1 MVKKRGTSR
10 KSDNPG
16 SSSVESLNDE
26 TRLKLLDLQPIT
38 KAVEECDIIGTD
50 DKDDA
55 NNEEKE
61 EDMDKNDENI
71 STPKMNTIVG
81 FLRISNFISATT
93 VIFLLMWNLMT
104 LTAKTWADDPR
115 QNLVTMVQIVFLSFV
130 ALLIAIDSIGTV
142 SFCWREYGE
151 LSSLHTDATSAI
163 FILCSNRWIFR
174 LGSGLVLM
182 TALSLP
188 IMSFLEEQNT
198 LPHTLPW
205 IAALVSL
212 SFVSAAFGS
221 LLSFCTPHCRIP
233 WLSGTFDLKLVR
245 DDDDVWKK
253 HEEEFKRPD
262 NWRQQSKINY
272 CSWFLQQAIQVL
284 GMLFCFTALVI
295 ATSFHVITL
304 IALTS
309 NWPNQS
315 RWSDVFLLSTILVC
329 IVLELTSMGVLVV
342 RSCKK
347 KCSRNTWL
355 NKSWI
360 PLFIWII
367 TPHLL

>member
-1 MVKKRGTSR
+1 MVTKRRSSR
-10 KSDNPG
+10 KTDNPG

-26 TRLKLLDLQPIT
+26 TRLKLLDLQPLT
-38 KAVEECDIIGTD
+38 KAFEEPDIIGTA
-50 DKDDA
+50 DKEGT

-61 EDMDKNDENI
+61 EDIDKNDENI

-93 VIFLLMWNLMT
+93 VVFLLLLNLM
-104 LTAKTWADDPR
+104 TAKTWTDDPS
-115 QNLVTMVQIVFLSFV
+115 QNLVTTVQIVFLSFV
-130 ALLIAIDSIGTV
+130 TLLIAIDSIGTV

-151 LSSLHTDATSAI
+151 LSSLHTDATSII

-174 LGSGLVLM
+174 LGSGLLLM

-188 IMSFLEEQNT
+188 IMRFLEEQNT

-221 LLSFCTPHCRIP
+221 LLSFCTPHYRIP